1 MSSSIPIVNTNLE
14 AFKLVKDPTHLLYLL
29 YTKYGDIKE
38 DYNNLII
45 NQILFNKLTHLNSKF
60 KENCYNNNDSEFLKR
75 KYKKKE
81 SVERIPKLY
90 DYYKNYYKYFCRP
103 FFLNFFSAS
112 LLHNYYNIKAEI
124 FYKNNYL

>member
-38 DYNNLII
+38 DYNHLII
-45 NQILFNKLTHLNSKF
+45 NQILFNKLTHLNSTF
-60 KENCYNNNDSEFLKR
+60 KENCYNNNQNEFLKR
-75 KYKKKE
+75 IYKKKE
-81 SVERIPKLY
+81 SLERIPKLD

-103 FFLNFFSAS
+103 FFFKFFFSKFIA
-112 LLHNYYNIKAEI
+112 
-124 FYKNNYL
+124 

>member
-1 MSSSIPIVNTNLE
+1 MSSFIQIVNSKLE

-60 KENCYNNNDSEFLKR
+60 KENCYNNNHNEFFKR
-75 KYKKKE
+75 IYKKKE
-81 SVERIPKLY
+81 SIERIPKLY
-90 DYYKNYYKYFCRP
+90 KN
-103 FFLNFFSAS
+103 
-112 LLHNYYNIKAEI
+112 
-124 FYKNNYL
+124 